1 MAPSPSGRLNRIGN
15 AYFGRGRYAE
25 AFSCYQKALE
35 YDRKAADTAE
45 LIATLG
51 NLGNICAVSGQR
63 EQADTYY
70 REVLSLQKR
79 LGDEGGIGG
88 NGIALAPTIWRREIF
103 WIGCAMTPRWPS
115 FIQTLD
121 WSHVRRGHS
130 TMPFGNTNAPCN

>member
-35 YDRKAADTAE
+35 YDRKAADAAE

-79 LGDEGGIGG
+79 LGDEGGIGRSEE
-88 NGIALAPTIWRREIF
+88 RRVGKE
-103 WIGCAMTPRWPS
+103 CRSRLSPY
-115 FIQTLD
+115 QYK
-121 WSHVRRGHS
+121 
-130 TMPFGNTNAPCN
+130 TNSR